1 MTNPAGADA
10 DTGDPAA
17 PGREAE
23 DAAGGYAEQPTG
35 GGASVRDLVEFLCRA
50 LAVEPDAVRVEE
62 VEEGGGVV
70 LEVSVTGDDLGR
82 LIGRGGRVANAI
94 RTVAKAAARSAGEG
108 RVLVEFVED

>member
-1 MTNPAGADA
+1 MTTPVGADA
-10 DTGDPAA
+10 GAGDPAA

-23 DAAGGYAEQPTG
+23 EAAGGKRGQPTG
-35 GGASVRDLVEFLCRA
+35 SGVSVRDLVEFLCRA
-50 LAVEPDAVRVEE
+50 LAAEPDAVRVEE
-62 VEEGGGVV
+62 VEEGGGLV
-70 LEVSVTGDDLGR
+70 LEVSVEGDDLGR

>member
-1 MTNPAGADA
+1 MS
-10 DTGDPAA
+10 
-17 PGREAE
+17 
-23 DAAGGYAEQPTG
+23 G
-35 GGASVRDLVEFLCRA
+35 GGEARASVTSVRDLVEFLCRA
-50 LAVEPDAVRVEE
+50 LAAEPDAVRVEE
-62 VEEGGGVV
+62 VEEGGGMV